1 LVAQE
6 EFEMSKKSI
15 LLILVLLFVS
25 LGTLMAV
32 EAELVPPREV
42 KKSASASVFDIGIT
56 NKMPFN
62 AIADADFIQYI
73 PGVRL
78 QWNILPWFG
87 MAADVEALSY
97 DFDTEL
103 YKILLGF
110 TALVRA
116 PIGIVEPY
124 LGIGSSSGIQVSGT
138 SISSPSNLY
147 RVHLKTGIDVNILK
161 WLGLGI
167 EATVWTA
174 DPVFFFENM
183 TGELLLDHL
192 DVGLNVKFRF

>member
-1 LVAQE
+1 
-6 EFEMSKKSI
+6 MSKKSI

-32 EAELVPPREV
+32 EAVLQPPVEV
-42 KKSASASVFDIGIT
+42 QKGHSVFDIGIT

-87 MAADVEALSY
+87 MAADVESLSY
-97 DFDTEL
+97 DCDTEL

-124 LGIGSSSGIQVSGT
+124 LGIGSSSGIEVSGGN
-138 SISSPSNLY
+138 IDSPSNLY

-167 EATVWTA
+167 EATVWTV